1 MTTAFSLSLFQ
12 SRVARRIVGLFVL
25 CALIPT
31 SILGWIAYS
40 QVTDQ
45 LILQASARLRQESK
59 AQGMVIYDHLLS
71 LKADLDRTAATL
83 STESPVAQD
92 KTITA
97 SVKELGHRFRE
108 LRLLTY
114 GSPDRHHLRDEELK
128 HLRAGKTLLRF
139 QPTPD
144 QSTGMEM
151 IRAVNRDQLDAGL
164 LSAQVDDTLLW
175 SAQVKETLP
184 SDTDLVVEDQGRR
197 VLYST
202 FADQIDR
209 PDFHRQ
215 DLAAPMTDAF
225 VWQTSGH
232 EYIAGVWTIPLRYL
246 FLADPWIIA
255 LSQSKES
262 ILAPVDQFR
271 HTFLLV
277 MASALTVVLLLSLSQ
292 IRRQLQPLTLLQ
304 EGTARLAGGDF
315 TTRVTVTS
323 HDEFEDLAASFNNM
337 TGTLSR
343 QFHLLETL
351 SAISHAIL
359 SSHEPTAMMK
369 ILQSRI
375 SETIACDAI
384 GLTLIDPDRRRPAMM
399 SLRHLNGPSEH
410 EIAEQACQFSTDDL
424 AQLQAH
430 PHHVMVSSPALPGYL
445 AAMVRPGLSAF
456 AIFPILVNHAVDGML
471 ILAYREGNEPSTDD
485 MAYARRLADQ
495 VAVALTNSRAIESRV
510 RAQVELVGAVDA
522 KHQAEERAD
531 VLQAAN
537 QSLEAKKER
546 LRQQQSAMLALVKD
560 RTVYEGSLGE
570 TARQVTA
577 TAAQALTVE
586 RASIWIF
593 AAPARALYCL
603 DSYERSLDRHS
614 PEDKLTRTLYPHY
627 FDALERESLLV
638 AAQAEQDEH
647 FKELATG
654 VLAPRLVTSRL
665 DAPFKTNGELTGVV
679 SFEHVGPPRDWALD
693 EQQFAQALAN
703 FMTLVLEA
711 TRRSEAE
718 QALAMAKNAAEEAT
732 KAKAEFLANMSH
744 EIRTPMN
751 GVIGMTEILAR
762 TPLSETQ
769 RHYVETIHSSGDT
782 LLTLINDILDF
793 SKIEAGKLDIETTS
807 FDLREVVERTAE
819 QLAERAQR
827 KGLQLLVLYESSVPT
842 AVLGDPTRIRQIL
855 TNLMSN
861 AIKFTQQGDVSLLVT
876 VDQPQSGD
884 TGPPTITLAVSD
896 TGSGISPEGQAKL
909 FQSFSQV
916 DGSST
921 RVHGGTGLGL
931 SICKQLSELMGGTIG
946 VQSLIGQGSTFWVT
960 LPFPLQSG
968 SGALHAPDPL
978 LAGLRICA
986 AVSHPPTRDLLTRY
1000 LSNWGLTCRM
1010 AGTGAEF
1017 LEQVMDELATE
1028 GGQVIALVDETFT
1041 DMTDIQLLHALASDS
1056 VFASVGILRLV
1067 SFIRRADVEQE
1078 PLFGHM
1084 PFVTKPLR
1092 YEALHLALQ
1101 SFLDSPQV
1109 VVPQPNPSPARSPR
1123 VTGRILVAEDNPVN
1137 QEIALLM
1144 LESLGCT
1151 ATIAQTGQEVLDT
1164 AQKTRYD
1171 LILMDCQM
1179 PVMDGFEA
1187 TRRIRE
1193 WEAVIG
1199 NGHSHHPIP
1208 IIALTAHASP
1218 EDREH
1223 CLATGMNDYLSKP
1236 FTREGLQQMLL
1247 SWLQPK
1253 PMAQRAGQIQV
1264 EKASREAA
1272 TTLVEASAAIDR
1284 QAWSSITALQ
1294 RPGHPDVLARILSLY
1309 LKDSQQLV
1317 DNLRVGLTTNTAQL
1331 VNEAAHSLKS
1341 RSGMLGA
1348 ISLSDLCGQM
1358 ETISRRGP
1366 LIEAEPLLEPLEAAF
1381 AQACLVFQAE
1391 LDKRTPG

>member
-31 SILGWIAYS
+31 SILGWVAYQ

-71 LKADLDRTAATL
+71 LKADLDRTAASL
-83 STESPVAQD
+83 PTESPVTQD

-114 GSPDRHHLRDEELK
+114 GSPNRHHLNDEELK

-144 QSTGMEM
+144 QSTGMVM

-164 LSAQVDDTLLW
+164 LSAQVDITLLW

-197 VLYST
+197 ALYST
-202 FADQIDR
+202 FPDQIDL
-209 PDFHRQ
+209 PDFRRQ

-225 VWQTSGH
+225 VWQTGGH

-246 FLADPWIIA
+246 FLSDPWIIA
-255 LSQSKES
+255 LSQAKES
-262 ILAPVDQFR
+262 TLAPVDQFR

-304 EGTARLAGGDF
+304 EGTTRLAGGDF
-315 TTRVTVTS
+315 TTRVTVAS

-410 EIAEQACQFSTDDL
+410 EIAERTCQFSTDDL

-445 AAMVRPGLSAF
+445 AAMAQPDLSAF
-456 AIFPILVNHAVDGML
+456 AIFPILVNHAVGGTL
-471 ILAYREGNEPSTDD
+471 ILAYREGNEPSRDD

-495 VAVALTNSRAIESRV
+495 VAVALTNSRAIESRI

-537 QSLEAKKER
+537 QSLETKKER

-577 TAAQALTVE
+577 TAAQALAVE

-711 TRRSEAE
+711 TRRGEAE
-718 QALAMAKNAAEEAT
+718 HALAIAKNAAEEAT

-769 RHYVETIHSSGDT
+769 RHYVETIHHSGDT

-793 SKIEAGKLDIETTS
+793 SKIEAGKLDIETTA

-861 AIKFTQQGDVSLLVT
+861 AIKFTQQGDVSLRVT
-876 VDQPQSGD
+876 VDRPQSGD

-946 VQSLIGQGSTFWVT
+946 VQSLIGQGSTFWVA

-968 SGALHAPDPL
+968 SGALSAPDPL
-978 LAGLRICA
+978 LAGLRVCA
-986 AVSHPPTRDLLTRY
+986 AVSHPPTRDLLTCY

-1247 SWLQPK
+1247 SWLQPG

-1264 EKASREAA
+1264 EKASREV
-1272 TTLVEASAAIDR
+1272 TTTQVEASAAIDR

-1391 LDKRTPG
+1391 LDKRMH